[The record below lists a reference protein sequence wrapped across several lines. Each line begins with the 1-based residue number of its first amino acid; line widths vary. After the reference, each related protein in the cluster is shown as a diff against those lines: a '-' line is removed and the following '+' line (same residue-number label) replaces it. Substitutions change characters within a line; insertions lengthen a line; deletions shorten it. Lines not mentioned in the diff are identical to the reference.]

1 PTFSP
6 NYIKLRSFL
15 TSDLNPNNSIE
26 LDLEG
31 LKVIMAARYRE
42 IVGEDES
49 AKMGSL
55 FLLHDITQ
63 KLGKQRLKEEFISVL
78 SHELKTPLQSLS
90 TASDLLERQ
99 KSKVDES
106 LRILVETVYEDVARI
121 RAIANDFMQVGQDQF
136 HSLKLNLK
144 RMPLSRLLEDWIKP
158 FRGLAQDRG
167 LGVEYVHV
175 VGEVWAMIDEIKFPW
190 VVSNLLSNAIRVTKE
205 GRGVRL
211 ELRSQ
216 GNLVAIDVVDEGP
229 GIAPEIRERMFEPF
243 FQG

>member
-90 TASDLLERQ
+90 TASELLERQ
-99 KSKVDES
+99 KD
-106 LRILVETVYEDVARI
+106 RIDPAQQILVETVYEDVARI
-121 RAIANDFMQVGQDQF
+121 RAIANDFMQVGQNQF

-144 RMPLSRLLEDWIKP
+144 RLPINRLLGDWIKP
-158 FRGLAQDRG
+158 FKVLAKDRG
-167 LGVEYVHV
+167 I
-175 VGEVWAMIDEIKFPW
+175 EV
-190 VVSNLLSNAIRVTKE
+190 
-205 GRGVRL
+205 
-211 ELRSQ
+211 
-216 GNLVAIDVVDEGP
+216 
-229 GIAPEIRERMFEPF
+229 
-243 FQG
+243 